1 MYSSSVGVG
10 LSVRLLMRQSSLC
23 RAGCSL
29 LFQSKIQ
36 QSFSLSRFVDSSSPN
51 RQHVIRYDAVVE
63 ESRVKFEQIR
73 ARHNLATMSNNNNN
87 DDTTT
92 PIPRFRAAQLHHTV
106 VHPNLSASSLQKLR
120 NKQHTR
126 RPSIGQDGTTEPY
139 SINRIRPL
147 YYCWICDDLVESSA
161 VFLAGQSQAEQHN
174 YTTV

>member
-1 MYSSSVGVG
+1 M
-10 LSVRLLMRQSSLC
+10 RLLRNQ
-23 RAGCSL
+23 
-29 LFQSKIQ
+29 
-36 QSFSLSRFVDSSSPN
+36 
-51 RQHVIRYDAVVE
+51 
-63 ESRVKFEQIR
+63 ESVKFEQIR
-73 ARHNLATMSNNNNN
+73 ARHNLATMSNNN

-92 PIPRFRAAQLHHTV
+92 PIPRFRAAQVHRTV

-126 RPSIGQDGTTEPY
+126 RPSIGQDGTEQQSHSWWTETNESTVKTCRATY

-147 YYCWICDDLVESSA
+147 YYCWICDDFVESSA